1 MTFPHRCLSLVFCSI
16 LLFCPQ
22 PAAAQQLTV
31 QQPVFGVAVDADGV
45 LTSKTYPAPG
55 SALRLKRLM
64 AAKAALPGD
73 VARPSAF
80 RKVSLVRL
88 AAAMRKRLDAGEP
101 LDETMN
107 QLAGLQ
113 RVQYVFL
120 FPDQRDIVI
129 AGPAEGWIKAD
140 SGRVVGITTGAPTL
154 RVEDLAVVM
163 RAYPPN
169 GPAARS
175 VGCSIDPTAQ
185 GIARLRE
192 FQKTVPRRISDSQRR
207 QVGLR
212 ILRGTREALGMGTVR
227 VFGIPADTHAAL
239 VMHEADYRMKRIGIG
254 LESAPVKMNTFIG
267 SLKSAR
273 HSAYER
279 WWFTPQYDCLKVT
292 EDGLA
297 MELVG
302 QGVQL
307 LAQQMVAD
315 STGKLTVVAGSN
327 PSRAS
332 QLFTGDFTRKYADIA
347 RRRPVFAELRNVID
361 LLVVAAAIRRQG
373 WYGRT
378 GWDAKTLLDESVFPV
393 QTHPTPRQVP
403 AVSNAL
409 WKGRKLFV
417 PSGGVTISPGLA
429 RPVEKEDSDVDV
441 PLNERLTKVGRPQ
454 APKQWWWD

>member
-1 MTFPHRCLSLVFCSI
+1 MTLPDRNLSLVVCGF
-16 LLFCPQ
+16 LLFAAT
-22 PAAAQQLTV
+22 PAAAQLTV

-45 LTSKTYPAPG
+45 LTAKMFTAPG
-55 SALRLKRLM
+55 GALRLKRLM

-88 AAAMRKRLDAGEP
+88 AEAMRRRLDAGRP
-101 LDETMN
+101 LDETMK

-120 FPDQRDIVI
+120 FPDRRDIVI
-129 AGPAEGWIKAD
+129 AGPAEGWVKQE
-140 SGRVVGITTGAPTL
+140 SGRVVGITSGAPTL
-154 RVEDLAVVM
+154 RVEDLAVAM
-163 RAYPPN
+163 RAYPPQ
-169 GPAARS
+169 GPAAPS
-175 VGCSIDPTAQ
+175 VGCSIDPTAD

-192 FQKTVPRRISDSQRR
+192 FQKTIPSRISDSQRR
-207 QVGLR
+207 QVALHV
-212 ILRGTREALGMGTVR
+212 LRGTREALGMGTVR
-227 VFGIPADTHAAL
+227 VFGIPPDTHAAL
-239 VMHEADYRMKRIGIG
+239 VLLEADYRMKRIGIG
-254 LESAPVKMNTFIG
+254 LESTPVKMNTFIG

-273 HSAYER
+273 HSAFER

-307 LAQQMVAD
+307 LGQQMVLNSA
-315 STGKLTVVAGSN
+315 GKLTVVQGSN
-327 PSRAS
+327 PSQAS

-361 LLVVAAAIRRQG
+361 LLVVAASLRRQG

-378 GWDAKTLLDESVFPV
+378 GWDAKTLLDETVFPV
-393 QTHPTPRQVP
+393 QTEPTPRQVP

-409 WKGRKLFV
+409 WKGRRLFV
-417 PSGGVTISPGLA
+417 PSGGISISPALA
-429 RPVEKEDSDVDV
+429 RRVDKEDSDMDV
-441 PLNERLTKVGRPQ
+441 PLQERLTKVGRPQ
-454 APKQWWWD
+454 ERDQWWWD